1 MDRIERFVVNALVM
15 PSAIVSIFAKLP
27 EPGMVK
33 TRLIPELGSERAA
46 QLAEAFLEDTVAMV
60 RTLPWAECIIAA
72 TARFERPYFKPDEV
86 WLQSEGDLGERLEK
100 VLRLALKR
108 RPMVLAIGGDTPNL
122 PARLM
127 ESARSALASADAVLG
142 PSHDGGFYLL
152 GLKECPVG
160 LLDGIQWSHSTTLA
174 ATTAKLDQFGMRTV
188 LIDPWFDVDGHDD
201 LERLRRQLAGDPSG
215 APRTVELLRRFAQD
229 K

>member
-1 MDRIERFVVNALVM
+1 M

-33 TRLIPELGSERAA
+33 TRLIPELGPERAA
-46 QLAEAFLEDTVAMV
+46 QLAEVFLEDTVAMV
-60 RTLPWAECIIAA
+60 RTLAWAECIIAA
-72 TARFERPYFKPDEV
+72 TACFERPYFKPHEL

-108 RPMVLAIGGDTPNL
+108 RPTVLAIGGDTPNL

-127 ESARSALASADAVLG
+127 ESARAALATADAVLG
-142 PSHDGGFYLL
+142 PSLDGGFYLL

-160 LLDGIQWSHSTTLA
+160 LLEGIQWSHSSTLA
-174 ATTAKLDQFGMRTV
+174 ATTAKLDQFGLRTV
-188 LIDPWFDVDGHDD
+188 LLDPWFDVDGHAD
-201 LERLRRQLAGDPSG
+201 LERLRRQLAADPAA
-215 APRTVELLRRFAQD
+215 APKTAELLHRLFPRQ
-229 K
+229 